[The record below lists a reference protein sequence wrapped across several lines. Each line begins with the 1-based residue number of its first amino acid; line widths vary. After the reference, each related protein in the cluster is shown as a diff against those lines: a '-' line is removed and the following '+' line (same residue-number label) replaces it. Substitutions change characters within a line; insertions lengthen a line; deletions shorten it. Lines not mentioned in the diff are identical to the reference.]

1 MDQTFRKYY
10 IPGDMNSSK
19 YAARRRRNG
28 QL

>member
-19 YAARRRRNG
+19 YAARRRNR
-28 QL
+28 